1 MKQINFIAVAVC
13 TMAAQAFAALELG
26 SPFSDGMVLQR
37 GAPVSVWGFSASPSA
52 IVQVSFGGETA
63 KCTAD
68 EQGRWR
74 VKLPSFEANSEPR
87 VFFVSSGDESI
98 TIEDVVVGEV
108 WLCAGQSNMEMAL
121 WRSAN
126 VGTHAGRETDGYFD
140 GMTVD
145 EPQVRALSIPKDW
158 SVKPLEL
165 LRKPFGWRHFSP
177 GSCMDL
183 SAIAFHY
190 ALALHRS
197 LKVPVGVIVT
207 AWGGTPAQSWTPN
220 AEPEKVLLTEGARL
234 HRQPRVLWNAMVA
247 PIVPYAVRGMI
258 WYQGEDNRG
267 DGVAYAERLDALYSG
282 WSRAFGIVPLPFY
295 MAEIAPFDYRL
306 WETDDL
312 MYRTDIREA
321 QHAFVKTKPNAACV
335 STVDV
340 GDPESI
346 HPDNKRTVAL
356 RLAANALNKTY
367 GMKQLACDGPELDS
381 WKVVG
386 DTVTLTF
393 RNVKGWNMNGH
404 GVLPF
409 ELAGESGPFSP
420 ASAKIVS
427 NNAIEVSSTFV
438 DRPVRLRYAWSW
450 LQSSRLKNEHGY
462 PLAPFRLNL
471 NEKGDI
477 QREIDE
483 AAARG
488 GGKVVVPA
496 GRHLVGQIDL
506 RSNVELHLEKGA
518 VLEGKVGIENY
529 RVTKLPYSE
538 GAWSAVVSAIGVT
551 NVAITGEGKI
561 FGNGVA
567 WPMPGSSGGNQ
578 EGARPRGV
586 FFADCRDVRLSDF
599 TLRDSACWGVVF
611 KCCDGVEV
619 RRLKVDSHANE
630 NNDGIDVEARNVV
643 IADCDID
650 SGDDAVCIKSNNPGF
665 TVENVLVTNV
675 VARSCCSALKLGT
688 ASHGTMRDILFID
701 CRTEAPRR
709 DFRDRRF
716 GRDRWRFANA
726 DRAREFPGLGEEEF
740 AAGAGIAV
748 GNVDGGVVENV
759 TFRRI
764 SVKGACVPLFVRAGT
779 RSGRAC
785 GTPPSD
791 KRVFRNI
798 LLENVSGEACSSVA
812 SSITGVDG
820 CRVKDI
826 TLRNVHI
833 VCRGG
838 GDTAAARTLLVPEV
852 AGSYPDP
859 HMFGTILPA
868 YGLYARHVDALMLDN
883 VSFSLHPT
891 TTDSRP
897 AISTEDV
904 Q

>member
-1 MKQINFIAVAVC
+1 ML
-13 TMAAQAFAALELG
+13 AASFLLLANLTVSSVFTDHA
-26 SPFSDGMVLQR
+26 VLQ
-37 GAPVSVWGFSASPSA
+37 ADKPVPVWGWADPGAEVKVTFAGQSLSATAGADGAWRVNLAPMPASA
-52 IVQVSFGGETA
+52 ESRTMSVTFGGEE
-63 KCTAD
+63 K
-68 EQGRWR
+68 
-74 VKLPSFEANSEPR
+74 SFS
-87 VFFVSSGDESI
+87 
-98 TIEDVVVGEV
+98 DVLVGEV
-108 WLCAGQSNMEMAL
+108 WLCAGQSNMRMEL
-121 WRSAN
+121 WPQAR
-126 VGTHAGRETDGYFD
+126 VEQHAGRETDGYFD

-145 EPQVRALSIPKDW
+145 EPLVRAFHVAQEW
-158 SVKPLEL
+158 SVEPRKTLVKSAHW
-165 LRKPFGWRHFSP
+165 KPFAP
-177 GSCMDL
+177 GSCMNL
-183 SAIAFHY
+183 SALAFHY

-220 AEPEKVLLTEGARL
+220 AEPERVLRTDSDNGFRPW
-234 HRQPRVLWNAMVA
+234 RQPRVLWNAMVA
-247 PIVPYAVRGMI
+247 PLVPYSARGMV
-258 WYQGEDNRG
+258 WYQGEENRV
-267 DGVAYAERLDALYSG
+267 DGLAYADRLEALYGAWSG
-282 WSRAFGIVPLPFY
+282 AFEVSPLPFY
-295 MAEIAPFDYRL
+295 MAEIAPFGYHTNVL
-306 WETDDL
+306 
-312 MYRTDIREA
+312 YRTELREA
-321 QHAFVKTKPNAACV
+321 QHAFVRTKPNAACV

-462 PLAPFRLNL
+462 PLAPFRVNL

-483 AAARG
+483 ASARG
-488 GGKVVVPA
+488 GGRVVVPP

-551 NVAITGEGKI
+551 NVAITGEGEI
-561 FGNGVA
+561 FGNGAA
-567 WPMPGSSGGNQ
+567 WPMLGSSGGNQ
-578 EGARPRGV
+578 EGTRPRGV

-599 TLRDSACWGVVF
+599 ILRDSACWGVVF

-688 ASHGTMRDILFID
+688 ASHGTMRDILFVD

-826 TLRNVHI
+826 ALHNVHI

-868 YGLYARHVDALMLDN
+868 YGLYVRHVDGLALDN
-883 VSFSLHPT
+883 ATFALAPGTS
-891 TTDSRP
+891 DSR
-897 AISTEDV
+897 EGVVCDDV
-904 Q
+904 VMAK